1 MKRTTLG
8 LLAGL
13 MMMGAPA
20 LAQAPTP
27 DRAPEPETE
36 SVQGEEQVLTGR
48 VLGAGTGILYI
59 ESTQGPAVPLR
70 VTHATRVQGRRIPR
84 ARGVEGYL
92 RQALPPGTPVRVTFD
107 VRTHEDGT
115 PENVVRTLDM
125 R

>member
-13 MMMGAPA
+13 MLGAPA

-27 DRAPEPETE
+27 ARAPEPDTE
-36 SVQGEEQVLTGR
+36 SVQGEEHVLSGR
-48 VLGAGTGILYI
+48 VLGAGTGLLYI
-59 ESTQGPAVPLR
+59 ESAQGPVVPLR
-70 VTHATRVQGRRIPR
+70 VTHATRVQGQLIPR
-84 ARGVEGYL
+84 VQGVEAHL
-92 RQALPPGTPVRVTFD
+92 RQALPPGTAVRVTFD

-125 R
+125 Q